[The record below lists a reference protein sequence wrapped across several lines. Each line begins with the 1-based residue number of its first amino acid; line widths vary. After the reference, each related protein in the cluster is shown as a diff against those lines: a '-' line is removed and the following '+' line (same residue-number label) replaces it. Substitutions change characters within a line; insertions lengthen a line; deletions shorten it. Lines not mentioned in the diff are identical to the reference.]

1 MHHFPAVTAVGGE
14 KTETRENGMKTE
26 YG

>member
-1 MHHFPAVTAVGGE
+1 ME
-14 KTETRENGMKTE
+14 KAETRENGMKTE

>member
-1 MHHFPAVTAVGGE
+1 MKKA
-14 KTETRENGMKTE
+14 ETQENGMKTE